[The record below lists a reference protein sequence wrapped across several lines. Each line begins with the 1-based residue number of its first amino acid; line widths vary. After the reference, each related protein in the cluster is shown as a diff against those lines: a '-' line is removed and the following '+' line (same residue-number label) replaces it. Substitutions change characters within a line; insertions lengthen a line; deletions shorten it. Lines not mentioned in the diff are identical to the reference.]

1 MKNIHVIP
9 TAEEFFRKF
18 KHTHSPVNH
27 HLALIEFAKLH
38 VEQALKKASKQT
50 PININLDTG
59 RYNKVLYQPLT
70 LQKGILD
77 SYPLTLIK

>member
-1 MKNIHVIP
+1 MENKIIP

-38 VEQALKKASKQT
+38 VEQALKEASEKVV
-50 PININLDTG
+50 LDYG
-59 RYNKVLYQPLT
+59 DYLSDGNYERIIDRDS
-70 LQKGILD
+70 ILN
-77 SYPLTLIK
+77 SYPLSNIK